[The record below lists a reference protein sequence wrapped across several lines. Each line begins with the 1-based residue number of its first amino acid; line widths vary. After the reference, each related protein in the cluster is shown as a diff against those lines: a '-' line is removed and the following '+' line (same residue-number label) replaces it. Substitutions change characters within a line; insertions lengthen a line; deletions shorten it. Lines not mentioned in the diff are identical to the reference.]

1 MTAGGSSVLFI
12 TTKIIKTSLR
22 NTKTLPDLSKAK
34 DIPCSLME
42 QFSIHKDLILL
53 MLTYNFNMILRKIPD
68 VFLEELIL
76 ELIWKNQHARRAIKK
91 AKRKGEETRLAK

>member
-1 MTAGGSSVLFI
+1 M
-12 TTKIIKTSLR
+12 
-22 NTKTLPDLSKAK
+22 
-34 DIPCSLME
+34 
-42 QFSIHKDLILL
+42 LI
-53 MLTYNFNMILRKIPD
+53 YNFNMILRKIPD